1 MLKKIQVKAIIGFR
15 TSNFCSKPWSRVWIT
30 LLIVFLKQ
38 KWGHHP
44 DRHRPRPLGKIPSC
58 LLRPTPLLILIC
70 KCMNIYRHDTR
81 AFTLTRDRI
90 VCVFASCFSSPS
102 QFLLPSRIFG
112 PWAFAFLWGIFLRN
126 CLSRRELKVQFTS
139 KAYQMAC
146 FFESFLFWR
155 GTFCVGQIG
164 TDKQITCH
172 PALNFF

>member
-126 CLSRRELKVQFTS
+126 CLSLRELKVQFTS
-139 KAYQMAC
+139 RAYQMAC
-146 FFESFLFWR
+146 FFLKLFVLTCNFLCRSDWYR
-155 GTFCVGQIG
+155 
-164 TDKQITCH
+164 
-172 PALNFF
+172 